1 MSSELM
7 QLLEQEAR
15 VEKDKVLSEARAR
28 AAEILAA
35 ARREAEEIVA
45 SARQKA
51 EAERAQS
58 RTRAASAASL
68 RAAALLLEAKD
79 QAIREVFERAESE
92 LARVSA
98 DPARRRAMLRHL
110 LAEAIQGLETEGAT
124 VEVPVGDGPA
134 AREASREIAP
144 SAEVRETSD
153 VSGGVRVTTR
163 DRRVAVENTIG
174 SRLRR
179 TRAALVSRVAEILW
193 GG

>member
-1 MSSELM
+1 MSSELI

-28 AAEILAA
+28 AEEILAA

-45 SARQKA
+45 SARQKS

-58 RTRAASAASL
+58 RTRAASAVSL

-79 QAIREVFERAESE
+79 HAIREVFERAESE

-98 DPARRRAMLRHL
+98 DPARRQAMLRNL
-110 LAEAIQGLETEGAT
+110 LAEAMQGLETKGAT

-134 AREASREIAP
+134 ARAACRDLGP
-144 SAEVRETSD
+144 TVEVRETSD

>member
-1 MSSELM
+1 MSSELI

-28 AAEILAA
+28 AEAILAA
-35 ARREAEEIVA
+35 ARQEAEEIVA
-45 SARQKA
+45 AARRRS

-79 QAIREVFERAESE
+79 QAIQGVFQRAESE

-98 DPARRRAMLRHL
+98 DPARRQAMLRPL
-110 LAEAIQGLETEGAT
+110 LAEAVQGLETDGAT
-124 VEVPVGDGPA
+124 VEVPAGDGPA
-134 AREASREIAP
+134 AREACRTLGLT
-144 SAEVRETSD
+144 AEVQETPD

-179 TRAALVSRVAEILW
+179 TRAALVSRIAEILW

>member
-1 MSSELM
+1 MSSELI

-28 AAEILAA
+28 AEEILAT
-35 ARREAEEIVA
+35 ARREAEEVVA
-45 SARQKA
+45 SARQKS

-79 QAIREVFERAESE
+79 QAIREVFQRAESE

-98 DPARRRAMLRHL
+98 DPARRQAMLRHL
-110 LAEAIQGLETEGAT
+110 LTESMQGLDTEGAT
-124 VEVPVGDGPA
+124 VEVPPGDGPA
-134 AREASREIAP
+134 AREACRELGP
-144 SAEVRETSD
+144 TVEVRETSD

>member
-1 MSSELM
+1 MSSELI

-15 VEKDKVLSEARAR
+15 VEKDKVLCDARAG
-28 AAEILAA
+28 AEETQAA

-45 SARQKA
+45 SARQKS

-79 QAIREVFERAESE
+79 RAIREVFERAESA

-98 DPARRRAMLRHL
+98 DPARRQAMLRNL
-110 LAEAIQGLETEGAT
+110 LTEALQGLETAGAT
-124 VEVPVGDGPA
+124 VEVPSGDGAA
-134 AREASREIAP
+134 AREACRALAP
-144 SAEVRETSD
+144 TAEVRETSD

-163 DRRVAVENTIG
+163 DRRVVVENTIG

-179 TRAALVSRVAEILW
+179 TRAALVSRIAATLW